1 MKYLVYCTL
10 VSSLTVFFFHDIL
23 NTVRAIKNKEIE
35 KKPFYNKLSET
46 FTSKKQSGDI
56 FLLGDSILFAFPSN
70 ELSNCKVVNYSIPGE
85 TSKLLLD
92 RLDSLSFNTRAQI
105 FIMIGVNDIGR
116 GVPIEDTYRNIKKI
130 SEKLATPNTTVTVSK
145 VLRTNYL
152 VRDNEAILKLNTL
165 LEQLSNI
172 ENVKVIDFNIALT
185 EKFSSPSRY
194 TSDGLHLTSEAL
206 QVLRKVLIDSTLF
219 HCKYVD

>member
-70 ELSNCKVVNYSIPGE
+70 ELSNCKLVNYSIPGE

-92 RLDSLSFNTRAQI
+92 RLDTLPFTTGAQI
-105 FIMIGVNDIGR
+105 FIMVGVNDIGR
-116 GVPIEDTYRNIKKI
+116 GVPIENTYQNIRRI
-130 SEKLATPNTTVTVSK
+130 SEKLTTLGTTVTVSK
-145 VLRTNYL
+145 VIRTSYL
-152 VRDNEAILKLNTL
+152 VRDNDAISNLNKL
-165 LEQLSNI
+165 LEQLINI
-172 ENVKVIDFNIALT
+172 KNVKVIDFNVALT
-185 EKFSSPSRY
+185 EKFGFPSQY
-194 TSDGLHLTSEAL
+194 TSDGLHLTPEAYK
-206 QVLRKVLIDSTLF
+206 VLKAVLIDSASSK
-219 HCKYVD
+219 CS